1 MKIFFFLG
9 AESFIDASDG
19 DFSKRYAVAAL
30 LEQFAW
36 VAALAMFNSRRMA
49 LEQIVSGLLESELR
63 AAEQAE
69 RPLSKPSGPL
79 SAPPLQRISNPF
91 AI

>member
-1 MKIFFFLG
+1 
-9 AESFIDASDG
+9 
-19 DFSKRYAVAAL
+19 
-30 LEQFAW
+30 
-36 VAALAMFNSRRMA
+36 MA

-79 SAPPLQRISNPF
+79 SALLSGSNPF